1 MNSGTLPSQSMDKSV
16 KSSDE
21 DTSEEDEISFFTYR
35 NSQPINFV
43 ETQTRKVIIDDDD
56 DDDIISFE
64 PANKRQKKGN
74 TRSKSTELDDSEI
87 ISCKSFAWAFNII
100 RTYLSNNEDYLICTS
115 TVDTDALRRQVEK
128 ELESDEIIM
137 KANSMMAEVLRRKID
152 EHEDTH
158 SQNPDEDLDEH
169 PISGTQTNKF
179 VRIPI
184 RIGDKIKRYK
194 LLETEPFQVIA
205 ETIAR
210 EEMIGVDQ
218 VLISRKDLDIKLDDT
233 PQSINFSVT
242 DILDFF
248 VIKKPTRTEKCQTDS
263 ILTIKI
269 QSDDKSRATK
279 TFKVHKLK
287 PLETAFK
294 EYAKFHRIPLSS
306 IAFSI
311 DGERI
316 DLKRTPVSL
325 ELESGDIIDARI
337 IADTT

>member
-87 ISCKSFAWAFNII
+87 IS
-100 RTYLSNNEDYLICTS
+100 NEDYLICTS